1 MKRCKKFLVFVN
13 QIKDKDLRWSTSAM
27 EYIQIKGAEAELH
40 VSGREDGQDT
50 LVTDADVVIAM
61 GGDGTMLR
69 VAHVLSNK
77 DIPIIGVNL
86 GTVGF
91 LTEVIRSEIE
101 AMIDR
106 LLLGDFQVEER
117 MMLSGTVIDESGE
130 KEHDALND
138 IVIARES
145 ALRLIALSLRVNGK
159 LFDTI
164 EADGILFATPTGS
177 TGYNLSAGGPIVV
190 PSARLIVMTPISPYS
205 LSKRSVVFGADD
217 TLEIELLEKR
227 KDADNNGLVAFDG
240 AENYHMK
247 VGDRV
252 RISVSDNTLKL
263 IKLDDANVYEILKKK
278 LG

>member
-1 MKRCKKFLVFVN
+1 MNKCKKFLIFAN
-13 QIKDKDLRWSTSAM
+13 QIKDKDLIWSNTAAD
-27 EYIQIKGAEAELH
+27 YIRIKGADAELC
-40 VSGREDGQDT
+40 VSGREEDT
-50 LVTDADVVIAM
+50 LETDADVVIAM

-69 VAHVLSNK
+69 VAHVLSDK

-106 LLLGDFQVEER
+106 LLIGDYSIEQR
-117 MMLSGTVIDESGE
+117 MMLSGTVYTKEGE
-130 KEHDALND
+130 RTHDALND
-138 IVIARES
+138 IVLARES
-145 ALRLIALSLRVNGK
+145 ALRLISLSLRVNGK

-164 EADGILFATPTGS
+164 EADGVLFATPTGS

-190 PSARLIVMTPISPYS
+190 PSTKLIVMTPISPYS
-205 LSKRSVVFGADD
+205 LSKRSVVFGAEDI
-217 TLEIELLEKR
+217 LEIELLEKR
-227 KDADNNGLVAFDG
+227 TDADNKGLVAFDG
-240 AENYHMK
+240 AENYHMN

-252 RISVSDNTLKL
+252 RISVSDKTLKL
-263 IKLDDANVYEILKKK
+263 IKLDDSNVYEILKKK